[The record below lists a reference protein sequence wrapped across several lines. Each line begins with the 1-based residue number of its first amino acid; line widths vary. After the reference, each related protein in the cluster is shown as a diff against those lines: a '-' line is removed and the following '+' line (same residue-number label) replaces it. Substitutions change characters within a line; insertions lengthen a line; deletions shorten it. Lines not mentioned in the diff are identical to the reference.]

1 MGSGGM
7 TNHEVLRAATIFGAE
22 AIGFG
27 DDIGSLAEGKLADI
41 LVLDDDP
48 LADLRRRELLLYN
61 GKRNR
66 WKRLAKCEWCGSYF
80 LKKSGSGRPRK
91 YCTDDCTEMA
101 DQKLH
106 APTRQGTD
114 NQREKERNRRRRNRE
129 EGKK

>member
-1 MGSGGM
+1 MDFDKQGDWFPRFFPM
-7 TNHEVLRAATIFGAE
+7 TIESAYTYVLQ
-22 AIGFG
+22 
-27 DDIGSLAEGKLADI
+27 
-41 LVLDDDP
+41 
-48 LADLRRRELLLYN
+48 LLYN
-61 GKRNR
+61 EKHDR

-80 LKKSGSGRPRK
+80 LKKRGSGRPRK

-114 NQREKERNRRRRNRE
+114 DQREKERKRRRKYRE